1 MSYKTLSETGTM
13 AQSFHFNVTPEKKLC
28 SSVAQASNG
37 VCDAGGAGKS
47 SQPGDQCQQWSEFN
61 CPNLS
66 KFCCPKGTVGRPKR
80 YSNGYSFEYTTI
92 GSKMKPYP
100 QCPQDCSGKPSC
112 PKANGTLA
120 EGHLIASNY
129 EWNDEIYAPTESMRP
144 PVF

>member
-1 MSYKTLSETGTM
+1 MSYKTLGETGTM
-13 AQSFHFNVTPEKKLC
+13 AQSFHFNVTPEKKFC
-28 SSVAQASNG
+28 SEAAGSNC
-37 VCDAGGAGKS
+37 VCMAGGKNKS
-47 SQPGDQCQQWSEFN
+47 TMGGQCVQESEIG

-66 KFCCPKGTVGRPKR
+66 KFCCSKGTVGRPKR

-92 GSKMKPYP
+92 GANMKPYP
-100 QCPQDCSGKPSC
+100 TCSQDCSGKPSC

-129 EWNDEIYAPTESMRP
+129 VWNDEIYDPTESMRP